1 MWKPPLNFI
10 TLHYAYIITLGIL
23 GIVILYPYGNL
34 SAVDA
39 YLFGVSSSTESGLNP
54 VDVKELKTYQQLFL
68 YFVPIVANAGF
79 INLIV
84 VVVRLHWFEKHL
96 KKLAP
101 TLLQSESLRSKD
113 AEAQTSK
120 INADRPPEAKTA
132 HMHSSALYDNLS
144 KLNKEDDRSVS
155 GNDNNGGENPTK
167 HKQIPFTDNSKALH
181 IPSPRERD
189 RGNSWF

>member
-1 MWKPPLNFI
+1 MPTF
-10 TLHYAYIITLGIL
+10 
-23 GIVILYPYGNL
+23 
-34 SAVDA
+34 SD
-39 YLFGVSSSTESGLNP
+39 

-96 KKLAP
+96 KKL
-101 TLLQSESLRSKD
+101 ESLRSKD

-144 KLNKEDDRSVS
+144 KLNK
-155 GNDNNGGENPTK
+155 
-167 HKQIPFTDNSKALH
+167 
-181 IPSPRERD
+181 
-189 RGNSWF
+189 